1 MGNMKTIKT
10 DKSKNLQV
18 PGEKLTDFELAKLV
32 KEAQKGP
39 FLTIQEHQEKMT
51 GWIKENSR

>member
-1 MGNMKTIKT
+1 MKTIKT
-10 DKSKNLQV
+10 IKSKNLQV